1 MNLIDQTPK
10 QIKAYRKRV
19 IGQIISLKDFP
30 YTNNDKLNL
39 FVFYSNCLKQVQ
51 DLLQQK
57 KFDKNKVRLAA
68 NRFESIV

>member
-19 IGQIISLKDFP
+19 IGQIISLNDLP

-39 FVFYSNCLKQVQ
+39 FVFYSNCLKKVK
-51 DLLQQK
+51 DVLQQK
-57 KFDKNKVRLAA
+57 KFDKKKVRFVA

>member
-19 IGQIISLKDFP
+19 LGQIINLNDFP

-39 FVFYSNCLKQVQ
+39 FVFYSNCLKQVK
-51 DLLQQK
+51 DVLQQK
-57 KFDKNKVRLAA
+57 KFDKNKVRFVA